1 MPTWRASSTKPT
13 PPSAI
18 SSDSFA
24 LVKTVTQTPRSA
36 AQAFVDHLNA
46 VLNATVSDARLSL
59 LALPGEESAF
69 EITRLVGAAR
79 APLELLGSSLRLFVR
94 HTVVVLDGHCQT
106 ESYGYRLQSGEAS
119 GSWCLRWEYFR
130 DSPRPDYPYPL
141 AHLHINGAFA
151 DGEPV
156 AALHIPTSRVP
167 LESVIWHLI
176 VEWGVIPRN
185 DDWRTLLGES
195 ADGFHQRRTAH

>member
-1 MPTWRASSTKPT
+1 MAKTGT
-13 PPSAI
+13 P
-18 SSDSFA
+18 
-24 LVKTVTQTPRSA
+24 TPRSA

-59 LALPGEESAF
+59 LALPGEEHAF

-106 ESYGYRLQSGEAS
+106 ESYGYRLQSGEAA
-119 GSWCLRWEYFR
+119 GSWLLRWEYFR
-130 DSPRPDYPYPL
+130 EPPRPDYAYPL
-141 AHLHINGAFA
+141 AHLHVNGAFA
-151 DGEPV
+151 DGEPI
-156 AALHIPTSRVP
+156 AALHIPSSRVP

-176 VEWGVIPRN
+176 AEWGVAPRN
-185 DDWRTLLGES
+185 DAWRTLLS
-195 ADGFHQRRTAH
+195 DSVDGFHQRRTAH